1 MDYNNSNPKFNRPTM
16 TRAPRP
22 SRRSFQPHR
31 PGVDYGVLDE
41 LLGYEVRRAQIRVT
55 EAFDARL
62 GALGMTTQRFSAL
75 VLIAANPGLKQTE
88 LAAIMGIARSGALAI
103 VEALGELVDR
113 HPVPGDARAQALALS
128 AEGRTQL
135 PAIIAEVRAHDR
147 EAAGDLTPD
156 EVATLKRLLAR
167 VAP

>member
-1 MDYNNSNPKFNRPTM
+1 
-16 TRAPRP
+16 
-22 SRRSFQPHR
+22 
-31 PGVDYGVLDE
+31 
-41 LLGYEVRRAQIRVT
+41 
-55 EAFDARL
+55 
-62 GALGMTTQRFSAL
+62 MTTQRFSAL

-128 AEGRTQL
+128 AEGQARL

-147 EAAGDLTPD
+147 EAAGDLTAD
-156 EVATLKRLLAR
+156 EVATLKALLAR

>member
-1 MDYNNSNPKFNRPTM
+1 M

-22 SRRSFQPHR
+22 PRRSFQPHR

-75 VLIAANPGLKQTE
+75 VLIAANPRLKQTE

-103 VEALGELVDR
+103 VEALGDLIER
-113 HPVPGDARAQALALS
+113 RPVPGDARAQALALS
-128 AEGRTQL
+128 AEGQTRL
-135 PAIIAEVRAHDR
+135 PVIIAEVKAHDR

-156 EVATLKRLLAR
+156 EVATLKALLAR
-167 VAP
+167 VAL

>member
-1 MDYNNSNPKFNRPTM
+1 M
-16 TRAPRP
+16 TKNPRP
-22 SRRSFQPHR
+22 IRRSFQPHH

-62 GALGMTTQRFSAL
+62 GALGVTTQRFSAL

-103 VEALGELVDR
+103 VEGLGDLVAR
-113 HPVPGDARAQALALS
+113 QPIPGDARAQALALS
-128 AEGRTQL
+128 AAGQARL

-156 EVATLKRLLAR
+156 EIATLKALLAR

>member
-1 MDYNNSNPKFNRPTM
+1 MDNNNLDPDFNRPPM
-16 TRAPRP
+16 SQAPRP
-22 SRRSFQPHR
+22 PRRSFQPHR

-88 LAAIMGIARSGALAI
+88 LATIMGIARSGALAI

-113 HPVPGDARAQALALS
+113 HPIPGDARAQALALS
-128 AEGRTQL
+128 AEGQVRL

-147 EAAGDLTPD
+147 EAAGDLTTD
-156 EVATLKRLLAR
+156 EVATLKALLAR